1 MPVMDIQRSL
11 MFVPG
16 NSEKMLSKAIGL
28 DNLDVAMFDLE
39 DGVPPWMKD
48 EARELVAS
56 MLGRPPGGPSRFV
69 RINAIATERME
80 ADQQSVIVPG
90 LEGVVL
96 PKVETADEVQLVDRI
111 LTEREPSASLVA
123 GSVKIIAAIE
133 SARGLLNAPQV
144 AAASPRMMGL
154 MFGAEDFG
162 LDIGLSTNRQGEA
175 RELVYA
181 RSAVVVAAASAHIQ
195 AIDGV
200 WPDFKDVEGVTSD
213 SIQARRLGFTGK
225 STFHPGQIDII
236 NEIFSPSAED
246 VDLAQRVVK
255 AFEEAQAAGSG
266 SVALGGQLIDLPI
279 VERARRVLKLR
290 DSLGVASQRNT
301 GLRA

>member
-16 NSEKMLSKAIGL
+16 NSEKMLTKALGL

-39 DGVPPWMKD
+39 DGVPPSHKD
-48 EARELVAS
+48 NARELVAT
-56 MLGRPPGGPSRFV
+56 MLGRPKGGPMRFV
-69 RINAIATERME
+69 RLNAIGTDRIE
-80 ADQQSVIVPG
+80 ADLQSVIVPG

-96 PKVETADEVQLVDRI
+96 PKVERAEEVQLVDKI
-111 LTEREPSASLVA
+111 LTEREPIA
-123 GSVKIIAAIE
+123 GLEPGTVKIIAAIE
-133 SARGLLNAPQV
+133 SARGLLSAPAV

-154 MFGAEDFG
+154 MFGAEDYG
-162 LDIGLSTNRQGEA
+162 LDIGLSTHRQGEA
-175 RELVYA
+175 RELIYA
-181 RSAVVVAAASAHIQ
+181 RSAIVVASASAHIQ
-195 AIDGV
+195 AMDGV
-200 WPDFKDVEGVTSD
+200 WPEFKDLEGLTQD

-236 NEIFSPSAED
+236 NEIFSPSQED
-246 VDLAQRVVK
+246 VDFARRVVA

-290 DSLGVASQRNT
+290 ESLGAQKDAPTDAQV
-301 GLRA
+301 